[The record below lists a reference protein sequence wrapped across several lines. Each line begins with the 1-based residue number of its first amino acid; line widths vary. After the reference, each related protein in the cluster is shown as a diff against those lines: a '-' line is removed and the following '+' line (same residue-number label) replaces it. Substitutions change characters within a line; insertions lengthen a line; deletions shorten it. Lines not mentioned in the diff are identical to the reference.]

1 MIILSNDTDTFI
13 LLLYYTPYL
22 KELGLK
28 ELWLQYGTGD
38 NRRMIPLH
46 EAHSSMGTALS
57 KSILKSYILTGND
70 CLSKV
75 GTKHAAMT
83 CNPVQ
88 YLMNFGEEVVLS
100 EQDIALAER
109 FLVHVWAGVR
119 SNTTAETFDQ
129 LRFENF
135 VNGPSLD
142 SLPLTS
148 SAIRGYL
155 HRGAFLIK
163 QTCNLLI

>member
-1 MIILSNDTDTFI
+1 MQPI
-13 LLLYYTPYL
+13 
-22 KELGLK
+22 
-28 ELWLQYGTGD
+28 
-38 NRRMIPLH
+38 
-46 EAHSSMGTALS
+46 
-57 KSILKSYILTGND
+57 
-70 CLSKV
+70 
-75 GTKHAAMT
+75 
-83 CNPVQ
+83 Q

-129 LRFENF
+129 LQFENF

-148 SAIRGYL
+148 SAIRVHL

-163 QTCNLLI
+163 QACNLLKKNNDADDPLEHGWVEQFGMLLPDKHLKALPENVLKTSQCQKSCDSKNCRWKAAGVICTIYCHGKSISEQCKNTKIR